1 MGITHFLT
9 DPSAS
14 ERQEGGKST
23 RVCLWRRQEC
33 QCCRGVEQGGCL
45 GGGQGGHGEM
55 WPHGR
60 LLCWQGWACVQ
71 AQSGSPENMWLLLL
85 LSPMLP
91 NLHGGLWC
99 GFSSFWQPGALC
111 SFVLWLDLRSTA
123 PSTAYHMLCSSPW
136 SSPVAHAL
144 SPFPYFVHCL
154 VCDLLAQNTLQF
166 AWLLTARM

>member
-55 WPHGR
+55 
-60 LLCWQGWACVQ
+60 
-71 AQSGSPENMWLLLL
+71 
-85 LSPMLP
+85 
-91 NLHGGLWC
+91 
-99 GFSSFWQPGALC
+99 
-111 SFVLWLDLRSTA
+111 
-123 PSTAYHMLCSSPW
+123 
-136 SSPVAHAL
+136 
-144 SPFPYFVHCL
+144 
-154 VCDLLAQNTLQF
+154 
-166 AWLLTARM
+166 